1 MFESGQLNQLQS
13 QLSAETD
20 TTIRRL
26 SSKSLRSEGGVTHPF
41 SSPLLLNHLSSLSLS
56 VHPFDPSTLV
66 DPIRIRRRQLIQQAV
81 PRLQLSAQRGFLGTY
96 SVAATGIFVS
106 WAAYVEPLSLLSSET
121 ALGCGTLSVAASL
134 VLGQS
139 LWKRAERRF
148 WKDFD
153 RIVEMLQHDLQV
165 GFWLTL

>member
-1 MFESGQLNQLQS
+1 VFESGQLNQLQS

-26 SSKSLRSEGGVTHPF
+26 SSKSLRSEDGVTHPF

-66 DPIRIRRRQLIQQAV
+66 DPIRIRRHQLIQQAV

-96 SVAATGIFVS
+96 SVAATGIFAS

-165 GFWLTL
+165 GFWLTF